1 MTVLI
6 EKKFANAI
14 EKLREEG
21 YSNKQIIVNQFSFN
35 DLFYNEKK
43 LVRSMDFDL
52 MVKALYEGYEAVSE
66 LKPEELIL
74 KMYDDYNES
83 YLYAGANAIE
93 DVLDILGIKINGIN

>member
-35 DLFYNEKK
+35 DLFYNEK
-43 LVRSMDFDL
+43 
-52 MVKALYEGYEAVSE
+52 
-66 LKPEELIL
+66 
-74 KMYDDYNES
+74 N
-83 YLYAGANAIE
+83 
-93 DVLDILGIKINGIN
+93 